1 MQKDGSTWEPSF
13 LFHYHILCCFLLCL
27 SLPLSA
33 AEQNEI
39 NPDKRRNP
47 ALLIDVNPFV
57 TGGGNRGGKAKSGTE
72 IMPTQCYCV
81 SIIGL
86 SHKDQVQMPT
96 QRTVKNI
103 DARSAAYEILQRV
116 EQGGYA
122 DRLLDSYLQRHSTMD
137 AREKGLLTELVYGIL
152 RLRGR
157 LDFALGLFSRQ
168 PLHKLETDALLLLR
182 LGAYQLLQL
191 DRVPDH
197 AAVHATVELAHQVGM
212 GRVAG
217 LVNGTLR
224 TLVRQM
230 ATIAWPTPD
239 KPSAY
244 LQHVCSLPK
253 WLAKALLH
261 QFPNA
266 ESQALAEALA
276 QAPPQVLRVNTLKTD
291 RQSYLAALAEA
302 GHSARPCHY
311 AAEGIILEQRSSHP
325 LPGDREGLYQV
336 QDEASIL
343 IAHLLEAKPG
353 DRILD
358 ACAAPGGKTTHLAAL
373 TGNQAKILALDKYP
387 QRIEMIE
394 QGGARLGC
402 RGIETRCC
410 DLTVAPA
417 SLAPESFDRI
427 LVDAPCSG
435 LGVLRRNPESRWSR
449 KPADMKELAAL
460 QTTILNHVVPL
471 LRPGGHL
478 LYSVCTF
485 TEAETDAVVRQ
496 LLATHPAMALENL
509 RTLMPREWAELFT
522 ENGCLRTLP
531 HRHDGMDAFF
541 AARFVKKQERD

>member
-1 MQKDGSTWEPSF
+1 M
-13 LFHYHILCCFLLCL
+13 L
-27 SLPLSA
+27 
-33 AEQNEI
+33 
-39 NPDKRRNP
+39 
-47 ALLIDVNPFV
+47 
-57 TGGGNRGGKAKSGTE
+57 
-72 IMPTQCYCV
+72 TQCYGV

-86 SHKDQVQMPT
+86 SHKDQAQMPT

-122 DRLLDSYLQRHSTMD
+122 DRLLDSYLQRHSAMD

-266 ESQALAEALA
+266 ESQALAEALV

-311 AAEGIILEQRSSHP
+311 AAEGIILEQRSSQP

-373 TGNQAKILALDKYP
+373 TGNQAKILALDKHP
-387 QRIEMIE
+387 QRVEMIE

-410 DLTVAPA
+410 DLTVAPTC
-417 SLAPESFDRI
+417 LAPEPFDRI

-435 LGVLRRNPESRWSR
+435 LGVLRRNPECRWSR